1 VVYPDRMRENL
12 ERSRGV
18 VFSGTVLLELARR
31 GVSREQAYEWVQ
43 RNAMRA
49 FNEQRDFKGLLLAD
63 RDITAVFH
71 LVDIERAF
79 DLDQQLRHVDDI
91 FGRVFQE
98 VAV

>member
-1 VVYPDRMRENL
+1 
-12 ERSRGV
+12 
-18 VFSGTVLLELARR
+18 
-31 GVSREQAYEWVQ
+31 
-43 RNAMRA
+43 
-49 FNEQRDFKGLLLAD
+49 LLLAD

-71 LVDIERAF
+71 PVDIERAF